1 MSIKSCVDELE
12 EIQNEI
18 KRNNIK
24 NSKLR
29 QRTKE
34 LELNIKNYLDEKGQ
48 PGLKYKG
55 KAIMIEEKEV
65 RPAKKRKDREQ
76 AMISLFEELGVSDP
90 REAFLRLQDVQK
102 GEKTEKTVI
111 KFKKLPKST

>member
-1 MSIKSCVDELE
+1 MSIKSYVDELE
-12 EIQNEI
+12 EIRNEI

-24 NSKLR
+24 NAQFR
-29 QRTKE
+29 ERIKE
-34 LELNIKNYLDEKGQ
+34 LEVNIKNYLDEKGQ

-65 RPAKKRKDREQ
+65 RPAKKKKDREQ
-76 AMISLFEELGVSDP
+76 AMISLFEELGVSNP
-90 REAFLRLQDVQK
+90 KEAYLKLQDAQK